1 VPTDCPD
8 KAQQFASH
16 GGDEFSLVFARRCQ
30 SPVAFMEPMLRLP
43 GDLLDLFAGVLL
55 PLA

>member
-1 VPTDCPD
+1 VPADCPD